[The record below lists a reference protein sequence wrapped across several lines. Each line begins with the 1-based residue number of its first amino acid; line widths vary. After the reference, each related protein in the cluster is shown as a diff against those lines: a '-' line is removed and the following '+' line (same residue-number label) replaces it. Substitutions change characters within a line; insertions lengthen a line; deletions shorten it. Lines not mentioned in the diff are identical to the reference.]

1 MKSHEDLTFDI
12 EGFLN
17 EISTEQEN
25 KKEDVVKVK
34 RFPLRPMSSEEAAMQ
49 MDLLGHSF
57 FMFRDAESGSVS
69 VIYRRKDGGF
79 GILVPE
85 E

>member
-1 MKSHEDLTFDI
+1 
-12 EGFLN
+12 
-17 EISTEQEN
+17 
-25 KKEDVVKVK
+25 
-34 RFPLRPMSSEEAAMQ
+34 MSSEEAAMQ

-57 FMFRDAESGSVS
+57 FMFKDAETGSIS

>member
-1 MKSHEDLTFDI
+1 
-12 EGFLN
+12 
-17 EISTEQEN
+17 
-25 KKEDVVKVK
+25 VVKVK
-34 RFPLRPMSSEEAAMQ
+34 KFPLRPMSSEEAAMQ

-57 FMFRDAESGSVS
+57 FMFKDAETGSIS